1 MKIIWRSSG
10 DSNVVA
16 SVAEQTAAAADLAG
30 IDGQDRLT
38 DPRTNPAVR
47 ALADQLR
54 NEQHRRALDSE
65 HSRKLRRH
73 RVFDRRAAHAEHALE
88 ALQAAREASSAARSV
103 LALHKGRDRFMGASL
118 AASLVLSVGSAMGV
132 AAFARDLH
140 APSAVGY
147 IAEVGM
153 VGMSTMVITYRS
165 HLAQHGGKA
174 TGWHATVLWLLMIGP
189 LAASM
194 LANLFGAGPVGIA
207 CSVGAAAFSLL
218 SYVIADTSA
227 EALLAQA
234 EQVTG
239 ADEADLRAIAN
250 GDDLF
255 TIPTAD
261 PAKSPSQVTPEA
273 MNQASDPATP
283 QVTPESVTQATQD
296 EVTQGAPQVTSQV
309 TNEAAHGSVTQ
320 ATTQVTSEPLAQAT
334 DRVTPEVTP
343 QVTSE
348 ATPQTTRR
356 APRKPRG
363 KAPNK
368 SRRTDAELIAE
379 LNGIV
384 ADHYR
389 EHPGQEI
396 NVKPVATQLGIGRD
410 RCRRLLDQM
419 SVRPIRKVGT

>member
-1 MKIIWRSSG
+1 MKIMWRKRANTS
-10 DSNVVA
+10 VVA

-47 ALADQLR
+47 ALADHLR

-132 AAFARDLH
+132 AAFAEKLS
-140 APSAVGY
+140 APAAVGY

-174 TGWHATVLWLLMIGP
+174 HGWHASVLWLLMIGP
-189 LAASM
+189 LLASM

-255 TIPTAD
+255 TIPAD
-261 PAKSPSQVTPEA
+261 SPAESPSQVTSGA
-273 MNQASDPATP
+273 MTQASDPASA
-283 QVTPESVTQATQD
+283 QVTPEP
-296 EVTQGAPQVTSQV
+296 VTQGTFQVTGEV
-309 TNEAAHGSVTQ
+309 TPGSVTQ
-320 ATTQVTSEPLAQAT
+320 ATDQVTTEPLAQGT
-334 DRVTPEVTP
+334 DQATPEVTP

-348 ATPQTTRR
+348 VTPRAT
-356 APRKPRG
+356 RKPRG

-396 NVKPVATQLGIGRD
+396 NVKPVAAQLGIGRD

-419 SVRPIRKVGT
+419 SVRPIRKIGT

>member
-1 MKIIWRSSG
+1 MKLMWRKSG
-10 DSNVVA
+10 RRPDNSVVA

-132 AAFARDLH
+132 AAFAEKLS
-140 APSAVGY
+140 APAAVGY

-174 TGWHATVLWLLMIGP
+174 HGWHAKVLWLLMIGP
-189 LAASM
+189 LLASM

-255 TIPTAD
+255 TIPAD
-261 PAKSPSQVTPEA
+261 SPAESPSQVTSGA
-273 MNQASDPATP
+273 MTQASDPATA
-283 QVTPESVTQATQD
+283 QVTPEP
-296 EVTQGAPQVTSQV
+296 VTQGTFQVTGEV
-309 TNEAAHGSVTQ
+309 TPGSVTQ
-320 ATTQVTSEPLAQAT
+320 ATDQVTTEPLAQGT
-334 DRVTPEVTP
+334 DQATPEVTP

-348 ATPQTTRR
+348 VTPRAT
-356 APRKPRG
+356 RKPRS

-396 NVKPVATQLGIGRD
+396 NVKPVAAQLGIGRD